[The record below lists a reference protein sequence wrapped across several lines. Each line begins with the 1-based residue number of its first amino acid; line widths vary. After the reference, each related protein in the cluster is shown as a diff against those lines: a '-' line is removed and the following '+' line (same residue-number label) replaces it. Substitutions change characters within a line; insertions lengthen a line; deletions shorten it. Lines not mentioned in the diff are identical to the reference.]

1 MLSAEAAVGVA
12 LAGSTGADAVVAA
25 DAATVPLAAELDAE
39 ACIHQSVGQQF
50 LLQAGTTGQEDEW
63 LELRDPTGPARWA
76 WRRAHVHQGL
86 EERGK
91 TAGTRRALAKA
102 HSLTLCCQAPGCAAL
117 VAMQAAR
124 RQARAAARATF
135 APGDGCGSRACSANF
150 RPGQHKR
157 NQRKMAAALEGGA
170 RTLVRWPSSLGA
182 TGVWKRPPWAAATAA
197 ARAIEA
203 AERAGA

>member
-1 MLSAEAAVGVA
+1 MLSAEFAADVA
-12 LAGSTGADAVVAA
+12 RAGPFDADAAVAA
-25 DAATVPLAAELDAE
+25 DAATVPLAAHLDAD
-39 ACIHQSVGQQF
+39 ACIHQSVGQQV
-50 LLQAGTTGQEDEW
+50 LLPADTTGHDDEW
-63 LELRDPTGPARWA
+63 LDLRDPTGPSRWA

-124 RQARAAARATF
+124 TQARAAARATY
-135 APGDGCGSRACSANF
+135 APGDGCGSRACSANY
-150 RPGQHKR
+150 RPGQFKR
-157 NQRKMAAALEGGA
+157 NQLKMAAALEGGA

-182 TGVWKRPPWAAATAA
+182 TGVWKRPPWAAAAA
-197 ARAIEA
+197 AVRAIEA